1 LRKRG
6 RLGEAHVLAGKI
18 NVLIQQ
24 ARSKELSKLSQATPE
39 ELWASVKN
47 TRTNSGTSGTF
58 PTDLIADIES
68 VNR

>member
-1 LRKRG
+1 MRKRG

-18 NVLIQQ
+18 DVLIQP

-39 ELWASVKN
+39 EPWASVKN